1 MTVINAAAIA
11 GTGNPSTTTVSLV
24 DGKITMYNA
33 GQFGPTGDVYRSLA
47 TVDGVNSRV
56 LNELVSA
63 GQSVVQA
70 KVAAQEES
78 AETKIVDTYDDSKN
92 M

>member
-70 KVAAQEES
+70 SVTKNTADG
-78 AETKIVDTYDDSKN
+78 ETYPNTVTDNGTS
-92 M
+92 